1 MAIAPIISNFDY
13 IDLIDACQA
22 TFGNNLRRCSMKPIA
37 CFVFAI
43 CLTMKCTSVALA
55 DETRVEDVNLPG
67 ASLSQEVTYHP
78 SKEEYEHVRVD
89 TLERLKAGHSS
100 ALVNP
105 RNGPWKRVET
115 TAKIGFEYKGVG
127 TSSGR
132 KLLRQISA
140 AEDALF
146 EFDKTKR

>member
-1 MAIAPIISNFDY
+1 
-13 IDLIDACQA
+13 
-22 TFGNNLRRCSMKPIA
+22 MKPTV
-37 CFVFAI
+37 CLVLAI
-43 CLTMKCTSVALA
+43 LVTMKGISFALA
-55 DETRVEDVNLPG
+55 DETRVESVNLPG

-78 SKEEYEHVRVD
+78 SKNEYEHVRID
-89 TLERLKAGHSS
+89 TLERLKAGDST

-115 TAKIGFEYKGVG
+115 TATIGFEYKGVG

-140 AEDALF
+140 AEEALF
-146 EFDKTKR
+146 EFDKMKH